1 MKILFTTFN
10 QEGKGSFLRALAL
23 AKELA
28 KLGHQLTVLCASSQ
42 NTFEDKSIDDVRLIC
57 FPWGKRFLHG
67 YNLSEVRARKRWLGK
82 QRFDLVHAF
91 DMRPSCAQP
100 AFQAKRHGALM
111 LSDWADLFGKGGS
124 VEERSNPVARSILR
138 PIESYNER
146 ALRKKG
152 VGVTCICSHLYNL
165 AKKLSFSDEQI
176 LLLHNGFNQT
186 INPRKNKL
194 EARQYFGLSP
204 DLPIAGS
211 LGAFFSKDFQ
221 LLTSAIEY
229 CQSQQNISFVHIGQ
243 GNAMLQNANII
254 KTGRLSDTE
263 LSLALQ
269 ACDILLLPMADLPAN
284 HGRFPLKFSEYI
296 SAGRPVLATRIG
308 DVPDFIEKYQCGY
321 VTAPNPED
329 FAKTLLEAFEKP
341 ADIEKYGQNALSL
354 SQEES
359 FTWQS
364 RAKQLNAFYETLLTN
379 QKRDN
384 PL

>member
-42 NTFEDKSIDDVRLIC
+42 NTLEEKRVDDVYLIC

-82 QRFDLVHAF
+82 QRFDIVHAF
-91 DMRPSCAQP
+91 DMRPTCAQP
-100 AFQAKRHGALM
+100 AFQAKRYGALM

-124 VEERSNPVARSILR
+124 VEERSSPVARAILR

-146 ALRKKG
+146 VLRKKG
-152 VGVTCICSHLYNL
+152 DGVTCICSHLYKMAQGLN
-165 AKKLSFSDEQI
+165 FSDKQL

-186 INPRKNKL
+186 INPRTSKL
-194 EARQYFGLSP
+194 EARQHFGINP
-204 DLPIAGS
+204 DLYVAGS
-211 LGAFFSKDFQ
+211 LGAFFNKDFQ
-221 LLTSAIEY
+221 LLKSAIEH
-229 CQSQQNISFVHIGQ
+229 CQSQKDISFVHIGQ
-243 GNAMLQNANII
+243 GNTVLQNTRVIT
-254 KTGRLSDTE
+254 TGRLSDTE

-321 VTAPNPED
+321 VSAPNPED
-329 FAKTLLEAFEKP
+329 FAKTLLEAFDKP
-341 ADIEKYGQNALSL
+341 EDIKKRGSNALQL
-354 SQEES
+354 SQNPEHS
-359 FTWQS
+359 WNS
-364 RAKQLNAFYETLLTN
+364 RALDLQNFYENLLKN
-379 QKRDN
+379 S
-384 PL
+384 